1 MYPVRHAIT
10 VTTAASGGLG
20 TGYTP
25 LIYGRLF
32 SIQYVKDDYANN
44 CDVTITTETTAQDLW
59 VEANVNASKVVAP
72 RQACHDSVG
81 AAAYVNDADDVPL
94 RDYFAISGERIKIA
108 IAEGGDTKS
117 GTFHFVVG

>member
-1 MYPVRHAIT
+1 MYPVRHTVT

-32 SIQYVKDDYANN
+32 SIQYVKDDYAAD
-44 CDVTITTETTAQDLW
+44 CDFTITTETTEQNLW
-59 VEANVNASKVVAP
+59 VEADVNADKVVAP
-72 RQACHDSVG
+72 RQPTHDATGTASLFV
-81 AAAYVNDADDVPL
+81 AAGEPVE
-94 RDYFAISGERIKIA
+94 DYFAISGEQIKIA
-108 IAEGGDTKS
+108 IAEGGVSKS